1 MPQLVQD
8 GWAVY
13 AVDRPGHGRA
23 PLHPDVLGPMG
34 PPFSYEFASGLF
46 AGGTTGPMA
55 YPPGI
60 EAHTQWP
67 GSPDPDDVLDQF
79 MAGTGPM
86 LVDMREAHRLEQ
98 DRLAQLLDMIGPA
111 VLLSHSAGGPAGW
124 LAAEAR
130 PDKIAALV
138 QIEVLGPPFLN
149 NPDMGV
155 SLEYGPTDLPLE
167 YDPPVSDPAELQD
180 GTQRKLVNLSKFP
193 ILMMTSESSVF
204 TPDRSAHIRVREV
217 VRLRHRLHHA
227 ARGGRPRQ
235 RARDDAREEQPR
247 GPPAHPRLAGEEAL
261 MRVAVPVKHRR
272 PRRATPMVE
281 LARLAPE
288 GVGLFGKLE
297 AFNPG
302 GSVKDRIGVAMIE
315 AAEREGRIEP
325 GRTTIVEATS
335 GNTGIA
341 LAFVCAAKGYDLV
354 ADAAAGDEPRARGRC
369 CASTA
374 RGSRSPSR
382 WAA

>member
-1 MPQLVQD
+1 MAAPHEQGEVIASRRGFFWVGVDERIETPVGHTNRGAMYVEWEAPETVTQPVPIILVHGGGGQGTDYLGTPDGRPGWWPQLVQD

-180 GTQRKLVNLSKFP
+180 GMQRRLVNLSKFP

-204 TPDRSAHIRVREV
+204 TQIDPHTYEYVKSCGCDIDYITLPEAGVRGNGHGMMLEKNN
-217 VRLRHRLHHA
+217 R
-227 ARGGRPRQ
+227 
-235 RARDDAREEQPR
+235 
-247 GPPAHPRLAGEEAL
+247 EAL
-261 MRVAVPVKHRR
+261 QPILDWLEK
-272 PRRATPMVE
+272 
-281 LARLAPE
+281 RL
-288 GVGLFGKLE
+288 
-297 AFNPG
+297 
-302 GSVKDRIGVAMIE
+302 
-315 AAEREGRIEP
+315 
-325 GRTTIVEATS
+325 
-335 GNTGIA
+335 
-341 LAFVCAAKGYDLV
+341 
-354 ADAAAGDEPRARGRC
+354 
-369 CASTA
+369 
-374 RGSRSPSR
+374 
-382 WAA
+382 